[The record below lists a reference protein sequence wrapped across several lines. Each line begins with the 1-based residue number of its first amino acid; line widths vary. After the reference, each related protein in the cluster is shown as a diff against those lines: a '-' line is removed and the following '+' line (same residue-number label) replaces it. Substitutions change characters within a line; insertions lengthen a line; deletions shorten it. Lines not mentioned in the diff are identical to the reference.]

1 MNSIPIERRIIHM
14 NELIERKSVEHN
26 DLIKSVAKMDKVP
39 LKMFSLAVSCI
50 DTENPPKD
58 NTVYLSKKE
67 LFSYFQVSGTNKH
80 YRFKKA
86 VEKMQKQAFFQ
97 ISEESGKGYK
107 YKSIVPIPYVEWN
120 DFNDEVIIR
129 FDIAIM
135 PYLIDLKRDFT
146 QINILDL
153 VNLNSKY
160 SIILYKWLSMNFN
173 QFEHYQYKG
182 NRTNKQ
188 LDMLKNPKI
197 SLDELRKI
205 TDTINDYSD
214 FRNFNRLVL
223 KKAMTEINQY
233 TQFDVTYEKIKNGRS
248 INAIQFYITKK
259 HTIANETYKENQQD
273 PVFVETKEQKEQ
285 IKQQLFIQAM
295 KSKYTTIL
303 GEQMVLGFKDMQD
316 TDLMANLQKS
326 VYPLYDKLKDRRG
339 LNGVKDHISYV
350 VSHQNGYSRNNLVK
364 YLKTAIDGYLVK
376 VKIQDKNNE

>member
-1 MNSIPIERRIIHM
+1 M